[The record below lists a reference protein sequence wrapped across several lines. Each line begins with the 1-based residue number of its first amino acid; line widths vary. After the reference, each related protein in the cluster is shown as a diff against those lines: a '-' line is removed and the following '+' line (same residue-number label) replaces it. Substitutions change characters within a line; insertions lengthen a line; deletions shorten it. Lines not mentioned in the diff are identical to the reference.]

1 MPVTQSV
8 RRAIEEGL
16 RRIQYFKKKNLTG
29 DYTRILV
36 KANTEVNQA
45 IFALSFRR
53 REQSRSSEGAV
64 IIMSL
69 VWPVR

>member
-36 KANTEVNQA
+36 KANTEV
-45 IFALSFRR
+45 
-53 REQSRSSEGAV
+53 
-64 IIMSL
+64 
-69 VWPVR
+69 